1 MGVSAYFGFGRNEK
15 KPFGRKLISRSK
27 ICTKSKKKHIEFQM
41 ISSIH
46 EILKGGGK
54 NVYFFN
60 IMYTTYT

>member
-1 MGVSAYFGFGRNEK
+1 MDFSAYFGFGRNEK

-54 NVYFFN
+54 NV
-60 IMYTTYT
+60 